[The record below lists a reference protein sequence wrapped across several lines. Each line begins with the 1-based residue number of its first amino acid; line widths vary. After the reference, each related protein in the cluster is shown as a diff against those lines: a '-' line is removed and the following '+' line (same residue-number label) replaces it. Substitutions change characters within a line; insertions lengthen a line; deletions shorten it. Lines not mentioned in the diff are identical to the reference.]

1 MRDLVSLRAQIDL
14 LDEQIVK
21 LIADR
26 YALAEQIAE
35 IKRESGVLI
44 YSPEREIEILEKL
57 ENLVPPSLPFEIANT
72 TIANLVQE
80 TRKHLQRKHGP

>member
-26 YALAEQIAE
+26 YAMAEQIAE
-35 IKRESGVLI
+35 IKKESGLPI
-44 YSPEREIEILEKL
+44 YSPEREIEIQEKL
-57 ENLVPPSLPFEIANT
+57 INMVPPSLPYKIAAT
-72 TIANLVQE
+72 TITSLVQE
-80 TRKHLQRKHGP
+80 TRKHLQKKHGL